1 MINNEVADEVLLK
14 SIANG
19 DRYAFSLLYNRHL
32 KDLHSYV
39 YFACGNAEISADI
52 LQELFL
58 KVWEEKKNFE
68 KITCFKTYIFRCAKN
83 KVIDHLRREK
93 VKMLIYEEISTADE
107 SDLYGADRHLISE
120 ECREMVNEAI
130 SLLPSKR
137 RQILLLKTEQ
147 ELSLDEIAVNLA
159 ISKSV
164 VKKQLYRGLNFVKA
178 YMSSV
183 YEILLFGF
191 ILIVKYIS

>member
-1 MINNEVADEVLLK
+1 MINTEVADEVLLK

-19 DRYAFSLLYNRHL
+19 DRCAFSILYNRHL
-32 KDLHSYV
+32 KDLHRYV
-39 YFACGNAEISADI
+39 YFSCGNTDVSADI

-58 KVWEEKKNFE
+58 KLWEKKNNLE

-83 KVIDHLRREK
+83 ILIDHLRKEK
-93 VKMLIYEEISTADE
+93 VKMLIYEEVSKADE
-107 SDLYGADRHLISE
+107 KDFYGTDRHLMSE
-120 ECREMVNEAI
+120 ECNEMMSKAI

-137 RQILLLKTEQ
+137 RQIFLLKTEQ

-164 VKKQLYRGLNFVKA
+164 VKKQLYRGLNFVRA
-178 YMSSV
+178 FMSKD
-183 YEILLFGF
+183 YETLLLIF
-191 ILIVKYIS
+191 ILILFL